1 MPTASRASLISLSL
15 SMLLASLGTSIA
27 NVGLPSLA
35 RAFDASFH
43 AVQWVVLA
51 YLLAITAV
59 IVSAGRLGDRLGR
72 RRLLL
77 AGLLLFTLAC
87 GLCGMAPTLGWLVA
101 ARILQGL
108 GAAVMMAMALG
119 MVGDTVSKA
128 RTGRAMG
135 LLGTMSAVG
144 TAMGPSVGGVLLSV
158 WGWRAIFLVGM
169 PLGLV
174 AAALAY
180 RCLPVDRAYAPS
192 SAGSGFWSALKAP
205 ALRVGL
211 IMSALVAAVIMATF
225 VVGPFYLSRG
235 LGLEPK
241 WMGLAMAVGPCVAAF
256 TGVPAGRLTDR
267 LGSQRMTLAG
277 LGVLACGAVL
287 LSLVSGLIAYLTSL
301 VILTAGYS
309 LFQAANNTAV
319 MSDVEGSR
327 RGTVSGLLNL
337 SRNLGLTFGASALG
351 AVFAWASPNVTQA
364 FPQSVAYGLHATFSV
379 ALGLILL
386 ASVMAWRRFGAVN
399 GLQNTH

>member
-1 MPTASRASLISLSL
+1 MHTSSRGSLVSLSL

-77 AGLLLFTLAC
+77 AGLLLFTVAC
-87 GLCGMAPTLGWLVA
+87 GLCGMATSLAGLVG

-119 MVGDTVSKA
+119 MVGDTVTKE
-128 RTGRAMG
+128 RTGRVMG

-144 TAMGPSVGGVLLSV
+144 TAMGPSMGGLLLSV
-158 WGWRAIFLVGM
+158 WGWRAIFLVGIPM
-169 PLGLV
+169 GSV
-174 AAALAY
+174 AAAIAY
-180 RCLPVDRAYAPS
+180 QYLPVDRPCAS
-192 SAGSGFWSALKAP
+192 SSTSPGSGSFLKEP
-205 ALRVGL
+205 RLRAGL
-211 IMSALVAAVIMATF
+211 AMSALVAAVIMATF

-235 LGLEPK
+235 LGLDPE
-241 WMGLAMAVGPCVAAF
+241 WMGLAMALGPCVAAF
-256 TGVPAGRLTDR
+256 TGVPAGRITDR
-267 LGSQRMTLAG
+267 FGSQRVTLAG
-277 LGVLACGAVL
+277 LGVLACGALL
-287 LSLVSGLIAYLTSL
+287 LSLGSGLIAYLASL
-301 VILTAGYS
+301 VVLTTGYS

-319 MSDVEGSR
+319 MSDVDSSQ

-337 SRNLGLTFGASALG
+337 SRNLGLIVGTSVLG
-351 AVFAWASPNVTQA
+351 AVFAWASPDVTRA
-364 FPQSVAYGLHATFSV
+364 LPQSVAYGLHTTFSV

-386 ASVMAWRRFGAVN
+386 ASVMAWRRFSACN
-399 GLQNTH
+399 SLQNTH